1 MGFSRIYN
9 SFKFNGENLFNVEF
23 SETLSRDKLDSV
35 LDAGGMVSVCVHRY
49 WTRAGHF
56 VVIATRDSDNKY
68 YIVDSNASHLVK
80 DYVPYDKG
88 YTFDEIAQLGGVIN
102 QVNYV
107 TPTEAYNQYLQS
119 GSNSTAVSTSGSGST
134 GESTSSE
141 SGASSSESSSSVS
154 TTSAEAEEEE

>member
-1 MGFSRIYN
+1 M
-9 SFKFNGENLFNVEF
+9 FNVEF

-35 LDAGGMVSVCVHRY
+35 LNAGGMVSVCVHRY

-56 VVIATRDSDNKY
+56 VVIATRDNDNKY

-119 GSNSTAVSTSGSGST
+119 GSNSTAVSTSSSGST
-134 GESTSSE
+134 SDNTSSE

-154 TTSAEAEEEE
+154 TTAAEAEEDE